1 MVNDILG
8 FLNGVHDAAGDAIQ
22 KVQHSLVI
30 VQGQRFGAGAGIIW
44 HGDGIILTNNHV
56 VNRQKQRVIL
66 ENGKEYEARLLGRDP
81 DIDLAVLQI
90 EARQLHT
97 AGIANSRYVRIGE
110 LVFATGHPWGMR
122 NYVTAGIVSAIG
134 TLQTRRSGRLVPF
147 IRTDAALAPGNSGGP
162 LVNAAG
168 EVLGINTMIVGGDQ
182 GVAIPSH
189 IAEEFVQG
197 LLSSQG
203 STWFYSSKKAEV

>member
-1 MVNDILG
+1 MSTNILG
-8 FLNGVHDAAGDAIQ
+8 FLNGIQEAASEAVQ

-30 VQGQRFGAGAGIIW
+30 VKGQRFGAGAGIIW
-44 HGDGIILTNNHV
+44 HSDGIILTNNHV
-56 VNRQKQRVIL
+56 VNRQKQTVIL
-66 ENGKEYEARLLGRDP
+66 EDGKEYEARLLGRDP

-90 EARQLHT
+90 EAHQIPP
-97 AGIANSRYVRIGE
+97 AGIADSRHVRIGE

-182 GVAIPSH
+182 GVAILSH
-189 IAEEFVQG
+189 IADEFVQG
-197 LLSSQG
+197 LLSNRDSA
-203 STWFYSSKKAEV
+203 WFYSNKKAEV